1 MIPQSN
7 PLAGYLSH
15 KNDIDAAIARV
26 LHSGWYILG
35 KEVEAFEQEF
45 AVWLGVN
52 RAVAVANGTDAIELA
67 LKAAGVRE
75 GDRVA
80 TVSHTAVATVA
91 AIRRCGATPLFVDIE
106 PDFFC
111 MDPASLEQVLSIA
124 PDVKAVVVVH
134 LYGQMADMPTILEI
148 TGKYDLIV
156 IEDCAQAH
164 GAALNGRKAGT
175 WGDFGCFSFYPT
187 KNLPALG
194 DGGAVVTNDIAM
206 ADGLCALR
214 QYGWDE
220 NRISNVD
227 GVNSRLDEVQA
238 AVLRIRLQGLDLDNE
253 KRRNIAAVYYSGLE
267 QFDAV
272 TVPKV
277 RAGCEHVYHQ
287 FVGSCSDRD
296 CLMEKLSQEG
306 VRCGIHYQYPAHV
319 HPAYSDPRFVTVS
332 LKHTE
337 KTVTSI
343 LSLPMFPELGNN
355 AASQVVAAIHRN
367 AQP

>member
-7 PLAGYLSH
+7 PLAGYLAH

-35 KEVEAFEQEF
+35 KEVKTFEQEF
-45 AVWLGVN
+45 AAWLGVCH
-52 RAVAVANGTDAIELA
+52 AVAVANGTDAIELA

-91 AIRRCGATPLFVDIE
+91 AIRRCGAIPLFVDIE
-106 PDFFC
+106 SDFFC
-111 MDPASLEQVLSIA
+111 MDPASLEQALSIT

-134 LYGQMADMPTILEI
+134 LYGQMADMPSILEI

-164 GAALNGRKAGT
+164 GATLNGRKAGT

-194 DGGAVVTNDIAM
+194 DGGAVVTNDIGM

-220 NRISNVD
+220 NRISNFD

-238 AVLRIRLQGLDLDNE
+238 AVLRIRLQGLDKDNE
-253 KRRNIAAVYYSGLE
+253 KRRSIAAVYYSGLE
-267 QFDAV
+267 RLRSA
-272 TVPKV
+272 TMPEV

-287 FVGSCSDRD
+287 FVISCHERD
-296 CLMEKLSQEG
+296 CMMEKLAQEG
-306 VRCGIHYQYPAHV
+306 VRCGVHYSYPAHA
-319 HPAYSDPRFVTVS
+319 HPAYSEPRFVTVS
-332 LKHTE
+332 LEHTE
-337 KTVTSI
+337 EAVASI
-343 LSLPMFPELGNN
+343 LSLPMFPELGNKD
-355 AASQVVAAIHRN
+355 ASQVVEAINRN
-367 AQP
+367 VRP